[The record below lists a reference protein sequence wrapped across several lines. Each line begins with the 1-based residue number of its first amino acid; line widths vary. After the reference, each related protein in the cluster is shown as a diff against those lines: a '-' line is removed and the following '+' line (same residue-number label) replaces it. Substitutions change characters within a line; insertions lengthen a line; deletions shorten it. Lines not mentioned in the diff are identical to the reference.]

1 MWGHDDE
8 GNPPTGKASSPIKLE
23 EEFTMRFGFAV
34 IAVASALPLMLGACT
49 AQHRQA
55 NDKDPTAVAEEL
67 KALSRLRHDAGA
79 RGDRE
84 AYARGTADEF
94 IATDDEGTTRNRK
107 AILSGFGP
115 ASQSPLQDT
124 LGEATDIQI
133 SDLGDTAILNY
144 RTTER
149 ELFSDSV
156 IVTSQRRSEVYVWR
170 DHRWQ
175 LVLAQTTPIA
185 ENHRKT
191 VLVDP
196 SVYDAYV
203 GTYEWFPG
211 KVDVI
216 TRQGN
221 KLISKLTGYAE
232 DELFPVSPTT
242 FIEEDD
248 LGEQTFVRDES
259 GRVIYYTY
267 RRSDGQELKAARIK

>member
-1 MWGHDDE
+1 M
-8 GNPPTGKASSPIKLE
+8 A
-23 EEFTMRFGFAV
+23 FRCAV
-34 IAVASALPLMLGACT
+34 IAVAAALPLMLGACK
-49 AQHRQA
+49 AQHRRA
-55 NDKDPTAVAEEL
+55 NYKDPTAVAEEL
-67 KALSRLRHDAGA
+67 KTPSRLRHDAGA

-84 AYARGTADEF
+84 AYARGTADEL
-94 IATDDEGTTRNRK
+94 ITTDDEGTTRNRE
-107 AILSGFGP
+107 AILSSFGL

-124 LGEATDIQI
+124 LGEATDIQVR
-133 SDLGDTAILNY
+133 DLGDTAILNY

-156 IVTSQRRSEVYVWR
+156 ILTSERRSEVYVWR

-185 ENHRKT
+185 ENHRKP
-191 VLVDP
+191 VVVDP

-211 KVDVI
+211 KVDVV

-221 KLISKLTGYAE
+221 RLISNLTGYAA
-232 DELFPVSPTT
+232 DELLPVSPTT
-242 FIEEDD
+242 FIEKDD
-248 LGEQTFVRDES
+248 LGEQTFARDGS

-267 RRSDGQELKAARIK
+267 RRSDGQELKAMRVK